1 MRVDTGHLAGL
12 GPGLVAGGTVESV
25 DVDRLVI
32 LPDVLAAGGADGA
45 AGVAIAGGDALV
57 ADGLDGEGALGDL
70 GVGVDTGGLG
80 VEGDDGQ
87 GLTGMVAELVLDE
100 VGEGLAGL
108 LDVVDGEGTMSFD
121 GCHDSEAFLL
131 SLPRYPTGLA
141 FIERLVRSFL

>member
-1 MRVDTGHLAGL
+1 MVNEHWVISASASIPVDYC
-12 GPGLVAGGTVESV
+12 
-25 DVDRLVI
+25 
-32 LPDVLAAGGADGA
+32 
-45 AGVAIAGGDALV
+45 
-57 ADGLDGEGALGDL
+57 
-70 GVGVDTGGLG
+70 
-80 VEGDDGQ
+80 Q

-141 FIERLVRSFL
+141 FIERLVRSYL

>member
-70 GVGVDTGGLG
+70 GG